1 MPKYSVIEKYKRKI
15 KEYNKISQIGG
26 MARRYFVMNVFDGVL
41 TILGIILASFFA
53 GLKDSRIIVIACLG
67 AAIANSISGLY
78 GAYLA
83 EKAEKTS
90 KLKKIEK
97 ATYLNLKKS
106 HISRAYNFAAL
117 ELGLVDGLSTLIAA
131 VIIISPFLFNLS
143 ITISYY
149 ISFLLSFM
157 ILFLTGMF
165 LGKVSKENLFL
176 SGAKL
181 ILVGVICTI
190 IILLVE
196 RLG

>member
-1 MPKYSVIEKYKRKI
+1 MPKMFNQLQILQEYLEKL
-15 KEYNKISQIGG
+15 G
-26 MARRYFVMNVFDGVL
+26 M
-41 TILGIILASFFA
+41 
-53 GLKDSRIIVIACLG
+53 
-67 AAIANSISGLY
+67 
-78 GAYLA
+78 
-83 EKAEKTS
+83 
-90 KLKKIEK
+90 KIEE
-97 ATYLNLKKS
+97 A
-106 HISRAYNFAAL
+106 I